1 MGPQASLDLHRRLL
15 ERAIALGAKSGGEFP
30 EIRHLSLPIDD
41 FISDETKTS
50 AALGLISSSLE
61 RLYLWRPRQY
71 SCSVQYSAFTRTDA

>member
-1 MGPQASLDLHRRLL
+1 LL
-15 ERAIALGAKSGGEFP
+15 ERAIVLGAKSGGEFP

-71 SCSVQYSAFTRTDA
+71 SCGVQYSAFTRTDA

>member
-15 ERAIALGAKSGGEFP
+15 ERAIVLGAKSGGEFP

-71 SCSVQYSAFTRTDA
+71 SCGVQYSAFTRTDA